1 MYGLKKVF
9 VLPILIALV
18 SLVFSACEVGLGD
31 EVDTESPTLSITS
44 VELNSVIS
52 GDFSLAGSCDD
63 DTGVTSVKI
72 ILSYASLSNSV
83 TYTKDAIYA
92 SIKGNT
98 WSYDFKKGDLED
110 GEWTATITAYD
121 GSGRSSGEVSRKF
134 EIDNTAPVFIL
145 KSPASVDSSNPT
157 AYGKTFKITG
167 EIADDHTISQM
178 EVAVYN
184 ADKSVEYGS
193 YTSTNVST
201 AGGTSVVIAK
211 YSDSSTGTIYD
222 NYNSIYGSADDAQT
236 SPYYCEITLTDEA
249 GNQSTSCYLYDDYSE
264 DSLLSSVTVTE
275 LMEIINGT
283 YDCSTESLSESE
295 VAEVKTKLASIEQT
309 GTYFTLDKN
318 ASPTYAIAGYSAANM
333 SALANLSA
341 VSGQKVTVTVSPGAD
356 GNYIKPA
363 TLKAYWYKVTGSE
376 SSEEIENI
384 VADPESFAATD
395 DHEVSTDFPVYNF
408 ANNSSYSSGSVESY
422 TWSLTLPT
430 ELAEGSTYLILISG
444 EDTGSLDL
452 EPNSGY
458 YGFKLSAS
466 GNPPTVKIESP
477 ASLSY
482 INTTAGLTFTGTA
495 VPASGEDDVTVNYTL
510 TITSEDSS
518 TVPSAY
524 STITGSTTASYSDD
538 YAWTLDITK
547 GSGYHEFTADN
558 SDVNYLYT
566 IAISATDSSNN
577 TSAEASRSIHL
588 DTTAPEVSLSS
599 LTPYVTVT
607 DSDGNS
613 SICLNGK
620 INFNGTISDLS
631 GITSVSYT
639 LKDASGNS
647 SSESLTSG
655 YTFSASSIDTTAFND
670 GDTLTLTVS
679 ATDKAGNTGSYT
691 GSYKLDQSTDAPSVT
706 LSNANKEIT
715 DAAGIKAAYADS
727 NVSVTNIFGTKS
739 NNQLLGTVTDDDGI
753 SSVVIYYK
761 KHSEADSEYKALFT
775 KENINSTSYSLS
787 NVSFA
792 SASASLSEALY
803 DLKFVVTDTANET
816 SYATLKDSVFAVA
829 IDDGAPEFSNV
840 TPSSGNTYS
849 SSFDV
854 SATITDGSGGLTVT
868 SSGDGTSTLSV
879 TESED
884 DSTTFNLTDK
894 ITVPEA
900 DGNYSVVYTAT
911 DAYGQAST
919 YSISYYVDTTAPII
933 KLSTIDGSADIVTNN
948 TAVYKKGGDDAES
961 ISFTGTMSDTV
972 SGIESIKYYIDTDT
986 SNATQVSMNTSK
998 GTWSASVDLSEIT
1011 TAGEHTVSFVATD
1024 VAGNSTT
1031 TSKAITVDMDTPSST
1046 ITMTPDTGVKL
1057 YDSDVNALTDTT
1069 VESGEKY
1076 YSTGKVTFSGEV
1088 TETYLSKISYTLNN
1102 EETELTLS
1110 DNTWEI
1116 VNDGSTDG
1124 SYVYTLTVTDKA
1136 GRSTSYTFT
1145 LVVDTTAPVV
1155 SIISPSA
1162 DEIVSSTTKTIQGTF
1177 TEEGSGIK
1185 SLKYT
1190 LTKSGTKLY
1199 DGEEVTLSST
1209 VGSDISWKVENL
1221 SLGDSEGAFEI
1232 YVVAT
1237 DYLGHETTSDTVSFV
1252 YDTAAPNLTE
1262 SHSASVT
1269 TNEAITL
1276 TGKAWDTNE
1285 LASISVSYTDADGNN
1300 QTLSSS
1306 DEDSLISLTAATS
1319 EPSDYN
1325 WSLDLSKLNLSDR
1338 SYDFTITATDVA
1350 FKTKEL
1356 TRSVTIDTVAPVFGT
1371 TAYDSTDSSSVSS
1384 SSLIPTI
1391 TTTAYT
1397 YTDEATENDETVT
1410 RVWYKN
1416 SSVTIR
1422 AGVTDATSGISS
1434 VEYQVST
1441 KASYDESGSWST
1453 MSSSSSS
1460 SSTAWNGSATAVLSS
1475 DYAKNYIYF
1484 RATDTAGNITYW
1496 TSSLVAYFDSQ
1507 APDSDN
1513 IELVSVDD
1521 ETSLSSSFVKYVN
1534 SSTESVT
1541 VKLTAS
1547 DTEQTL
1553 SADSDSKV
1561 SSGIGSVVLKT
1572 DSSVKATKEDST
1584 WTLVIPKANFSTG
1597 TVAVTVSDNVGNAT
1611 NVNLFS
1617 LEYDT
1622 TAPTGSFST
1631 ITDADSST
1639 DGIQVNKDLT
1649 LTGTA
1654 KDTNLSK
1661 IKLEYTTGDVSDSSS
1676 WTVIKLLDDSSE
1688 EVEEYSITD
1697 GSTSYSWTSS
1707 VFDTTKVSDGSSVT
1721 FRLTMTDKAGNEGT
1735 ASKTVI
1741 TKQDSDRPT
1750 IKVTSLSSYNDSY
1763 VLKNGEN
1770 AQISGS
1776 ISDDDSSDNSVV
1788 TTFIATTSQLTAID
1802 SSSVTSET
1810 SGTTITTKVAVASA
1824 SYDITT
1830 FDSSTGEWT
1839 FTPYDTNDGA
1849 HTVYFYV
1856 VDNNGAVF
1864 YTGKEAES
1872 VTAEDSTSYTVK
1884 YVPYLYLSA
1893 DTSTVD
1899 NTDALNYNADSNSP
1913 TVDSAVYVT
1922 TVDNEEV
1929 STSISTGL
1937 VLGGDTNTVDFK
1949 ITASDANGIAGIIAT
1964 LTSST
1969 STDSVLYY
1977 TTASTIADTDYSS
1990 YTVDSDEFDT
2000 TTSSTSASWYIRD
2013 IPLSSFTTGSI
2024 TVKVTSY
2031 DNSGLSG
2038 SNSFTFML
2046 DNTGPTINLT
2056 SPSSSEEVT
2065 GSISLVGS
2073 STDTGGSTVES
2084 IEYMIPTTEQQALS
2098 DTELLALSSGTGFW
2112 GGNTK
2117 TTSVL
2122 QWEFV
2127 LDSSSNPS
2135 LENYDSDSYYSSYSD
2150 GIYTIPVYFRAKDAL
2165 GNASIL
2171 KSSLKHN
2178 PDADKPVTTFTY
2190 PTEDDYDSGKSY
2202 ITLSGTIR
2210 LSGAIEI
2217 PSGTTTVDSV
2227 YLQIDYDNDG
2237 SFDSDDS
2244 TYLESCADG
2253 YTIVD
2258 AESLLT
2264 NVQSNNS
2271 DVTEIT
2277 GWTSETTSSN
2287 WWGIK
2292 ASKSSS
2298 SWNISINTNNG
2309 LDPDDDDSDDIR
2321 EIRVRACAVNALGKI
2336 GAWSSSYTIYIDKNA
2351 PTYSSILA
2359 QYDNGS
2365 SYTDGTSF
2373 TNATA
2378 SATNSYTSGMYLKG
2392 DWYIVST
2399 FTDESG
2405 IDTSTIS
2412 VKKNSSKLT
2421 VNTDYYVDSSSTAN
2435 TAIIYIPVDKSS
2447 SSVTYTVEAYDNS
2460 TSGTAHSSTATY
2472 SLYIDNEA
2480 PTLSSIKGNDEA
2492 FASASTRT
2500 DIEDSNFSYK
2510 ISGTSTD
2517 TGSGVEKI
2525 VFYFMRGEDDVLT
2538 SGNECI
2544 LDPMLSSSKEI
2555 IKDNLDSFE
2564 ITQDSSS
2571 YYMYGKSGIEG
2582 SQEDTTSFTPS
2593 NSEDI
2598 TGNSHIRNGGLIY
2611 IGGLY
2616 RVITAIDSSTG
2627 KVTFASA
2634 TDGTATTAAF
2644 PYAQVIDATTE
2655 AATASY
2661 NNGFSWNFS
2670 TTDDGDGMPE
2680 TFKSS
2685 GSSWSWTASIHSGN
2699 MADGPVSLV
2708 ILAFD
2713 EAGNVSQY
2721 VQSAEIVNNV
2731 PRLAK
2736 VYLGTD
2742 LNGDDSWSL
2751 SEFQGYAM
2759 SVDSSNEYSSTNT
2772 LKTAASSY
2780 GYDSAFAIKDK
2791 LAVIGE
2797 FTGGNNG
2804 LKMVFKQD
2812 ASSTT
2817 TSPVEGSGDALLDSD
2832 VSLSSISSTSA
2843 TVAFSDSNSVTFTD
2857 AAYNSNYVTN
2867 YGMSY
2872 SMYGFILDSTT
2883 VAGVSS
2889 EDELSST
2896 TDGSGKQMSFTFWD
2910 ATEEKTQGKDSQ
2922 NCVLYVSDFIID
2934 VVDEVNPT
2942 SSINPFY
2949 WTSSSDNSIYYND
2962 STAMGH
2968 IDLGTIPSV
2977 SGVVKL
2983 TGSIY
2988 DDQRLAS
2995 VTISYAGE
3003 NIATSS
3009 YTAKSASWSSD
3020 GDLSSNGYNL
3030 TVEDDGEISQS
3041 GHTANWTLLLDT
3053 AYFGNASSKVI
3064 AVKATQ
3070 AKTVSDSALESDASS
3085 TQTSSDTKTNYYK
3098 ISVVPYITDIT
3109 REDTISGGTMNRSY
3123 IGRYAVAEGETLTV
3137 EGFNFGTAGTWTV
3150 GSNNTETSYT
3160 ATNSSATARASF
3172 TMTVPARSG
3181 ALTVTCGTS
3190 SLNNSNSD
3198 SEAYNSEEFKMGGS
3212 STKYTAADNRYLS
3225 VWNLGNYFNNTS
3237 DGAELQQ
3244 PVMTA
3249 DKDGNL
3255 YASWA
3260 AQSNSNIMINKGL
3273 GGISSAVFRCYDQP
3287 SVYTGIAFD
3296 QKGTSGGAN
3305 ITFIPEHQGSGGT
3318 FGRNGMSSTHIVG
3331 GSGSI
3336 NLPSDFM
3343 TNSTSYSGYTAT
3355 VDGNPTFNLDSS
3367 GNKTSYYSLE
3377 SYDVNRR
3384 LGSFENPQSA
3394 RYGNYLHNIW
3404 YDNVSE
3410 SLKYSVVD
3418 ISDESK
3424 FNYNSGAING
3434 WVVLDGGY
3442 TGQDRLHTFTQS
3454 NTVSGVTAGKTYKEV
3469 VNVYNNVLAS
3479 FDYIHSAVSKDD
3491 IGDASKAR
3499 TYRNSAVY
3507 STEIFVINTNITSA
3521 NSYSTTSLS
3530 YSGLSFYDGALNPE
3544 VGDTVAILLN
3554 TNGSYK
3560 IELRTITAV
3569 SGTDDNGSA
3578 ATIGWDKAVSF
3589 LTSDNIGSITATIYK
3604 GDMNVVGGEATA
3616 DLTSFSAADDQSSS
3630 AGSSAAID
3638 VTTEGYPVV
3647 AYYDGN
3653 NSELRVAVASSS
3665 EPSLASQWTRISTGK
3680 TCSGEVSMKIDGANN
3695 IHIMYNNE
3703 DGEMCYLFGKY
3714 SSGSYNFASEEVVDD
3729 NGSLSYGSI
3738 SVYYDGESYVPTMTY
3753 LNKANTANAVKY
3765 AYRTAAPASSS
3776 SASWD
3781 FMIIPS
3787 VGSGHYALKEN
3798 TISLESSNNWTSE
3811 TTSVLQN
3818 VQSVDG
3824 ASPSTATPATVESV
3838 VAFKTSNAYET
3849 AYLKKE

>member
-1 MYGLKKVF
+1 MRMYGLKKVF
-9 VLPILIALV
+9 GFPILIALV
-18 SLVFSACEVGLGD
+18 SLVFFACEVGLGD

-44 VELNSVIS
+44 IELNSIIS

-72 ILSYASLSNSV
+72 VLSYASLSNSV
-83 TYTKDAIYA
+83 TYTKDAISA
-92 SIKGNT
+92 SVNGKT

-121 GSGRSSGEVSRKF
+121 DSGRSSGEVSRKF
-134 EIDNTAPVFIL
+134 EIDNTAPIFIL

-157 AYGKTFKITG
+157 AYGKTFKVTG

-222 NYNSIYGSADDAQT
+222 NYNSIYGSADDAQA

-264 DSLLSSVTVTE
+264 DTLLSSVTVTE

-283 YDCSTESLSESE
+283 YDCSSESLSESE
-295 VAEVKTKLASIEQT
+295 VEEVKTKLAKIEQT

-318 ASPTYAIAGYSAANM
+318 ASPTYAVAGYSAANM
-333 SALANLSA
+333 SALASLSA

-363 TLKAYWYKVTGSE
+363 TLKAYYYKVTGSE
-376 SSEEIENI
+376 SSDEIENL

-395 DHEVSTDFPVYNF
+395 DHEISTDFPVYNF
-408 ANNSSYSSGSVESY
+408 ANNSSYASGSVESY

-444 EDTGSLDL
+444 KDTGSLDL

-466 GNPPTVKIESP
+466 GNPPTVKILSP
-477 ASLSY
+477 TSLSY

-524 STITGSTTASYSDD
+524 ATITGSTTATYADD

-547 GSGYHEFTADN
+547 GSGYHEFTLDN

-588 DTTAPEVSLSS
+588 DTTAPEVSLSN

-613 SICLNGK
+613 STCLNGK

-647 SSESLTSG
+647 TSESLTSG
-655 YTFSASSIDTTAFND
+655 YTFSASNIDTTAFND
-670 GDTLTLTVS
+670 GDTLTLIVY

-691 GSYKLDQSTDAPSVT
+691 GSYKLNQSTDAPSVT
-706 LSNANKEIT
+706 LSNANKSIT

-761 KHSEADSEYKALFT
+761 KHSDADSEYKTLFK

-787 NVSFA
+787 NVSF
-792 SASASLSEALY
+792 ASLSEALY

-840 TPSSGNTYS
+840 TPSSGNTYGS
-849 SSFDV
+849 TFDV
-854 SATITDGSGGLTVT
+854 SATISDGSGSVTVT
-868 SSGDGTSTLSV
+868 SSGENTSNLKV
-879 TESED
+879 TNAEN
-884 DSTTFNLTDK
+884 DSTKFNLTDT
-894 ITVPEA
+894 ITVPDT
-900 DGNYSVVYTAT
+900 DGDYSVVYTAT

-919 YSISYYVDTTAPII
+919 YSISYKVDTTAPTIAF
-933 KLSTIDGSADIVTNN
+933 STIDGSADIVTND

-961 ISFTGTMSDTV
+961 ISFTGTMSDAV

-986 SNATQVSMNTSK
+986 SNATQASMNTSK

-1011 TAGEHTVSFVATD
+1011 TAGEHTISFVATD
-1024 VAGNSTT
+1024 VAGNSTPI
-1031 TSKAITVDMDTPSST
+1031 SKAITVDMDSPAST
-1046 ITMTPDTGVKL
+1046 ITMTPGTGVTL

-1069 VESGEKY
+1069 VESGKKY
-1076 YSTGKVTFSGEV
+1076 YSNGKVTFSGEV
-1088 TETYLSKISYTLNN
+1088 TETYLSKITLNN
-1102 EETELTLS
+1102 EELTLS
-1110 DNTWEI
+1110 DNKWEFT
-1116 VNDGSTDG
+1116 NDGTTDG
-1124 SYVYTLTVTDKA
+1124 SYAYTLTVTDKA

-1155 SIISPSA
+1155 SVISPA
-1162 DEIVSSTTKTIQGTF
+1162 AGEIVSSSTKTIQGTF

-1185 SLKYT
+1185 SLTYI
-1190 LTKSGTKLY
+1190 LTKSGEELY
-1199 DGEEVTLSST
+1199 NEEVSLSSN

-1221 SLGDSEGAFEI
+1221 LLGDSEGSFEI
-1232 YVVAT
+1232 SVKAT

-1269 TNEAITL
+1269 TNENVTL
-1276 TGKAWDTNE
+1276 TGKAWDTNK
-1285 LASISVSYTDADGNN
+1285 LVSVAVSYTDANGDKK
-1300 QTLSSS
+1300 TYSSA
-1306 DEDSLISLTAATS
+1306 DEDSYISLTAATS
-1319 EPSDYN
+1319 EPSEYN
-1325 WSLDLSKLNLSDR
+1325 WSLDLSKLSLSDG

-1350 FKTKEL
+1350 SKTKEI
-1356 TRSVTIDTVAPVFGT
+1356 TRSITIDKVAPVFGA
-1371 TAYDSTDSSSVSS
+1371 TAYDSTDSSSTTS

-1397 YTDEATENDETVT
+1397 YTDDNE

-1422 AGVTDATSGISS
+1422 TGVTDATSGISS

-1441 KASYDESGSWST
+1441 NASYDKDGSWST
-1453 MSSSSSS
+1453 MSASSSS

-1475 DYAKNYIYF
+1475 DYARNYIYF

-1534 SSTESVT
+1534 SSTESIT
-1541 VKLTAS
+1541 VELTAE
-1547 DTEQTL
+1547 DTEQIL
-1553 SADSDSKV
+1553 SSADSSTKV
-1561 SSGIGSVVLKT
+1561 SSGIKSVVLKT

-1597 TVAVTVSDNVGNAT
+1597 TVAVTVTDNVGNAT

-1631 ITDADSST
+1631 ILDADSST

-1661 IKLEYTTGDVSDSSS
+1661 IKLEYTTGDVSDSST
-1676 WTVIKLLDDSSE
+1676 WTVIKLLDDGNE

-1707 VFDTTKVSDGSSVT
+1707 VFDTTEVTDKSSIT
-1721 FRLTMTDKAGNEGT
+1721 FRLTMTDKAGNTGT

-1741 TKQDSDRPT
+1741 IEQNSDRPT

-1770 AQISGS
+1770 AEISGT
-1776 ISDDDSSDNSVV
+1776 ISDDDSSDDSVV

-1802 SSSVTSET
+1802 SSSVTSEK
-1810 SGTTITTKVAVASA
+1810 SGTTITTKVAVGS

-1839 FTPYDTNDGA
+1839 FTPSDTSDGA

-1864 YTGKEAES
+1864 YTGKDDET
-1872 VTAEDSTSYTVK
+1872 VTAKDSSSYTVK
-1884 YVPYLYLSA
+1884 YSPYLYLSA
-1893 DTSTVD
+1893 DKTTID

-1922 TVDNEEV
+1922 TENSEEV

-1937 VLGGDTNTVDFK
+1937 VLGGNTNSVDFK
-1949 ITASDANGIAGIIAT
+1949 VSASDANGIAGIVAT

-1977 TTASTIADTDYSS
+1977 ATAKTIADVDYSS
-1990 YTVDSDEFDT
+1990 YTIDEDEFDN
-2000 TTSSTSASWYIRD
+2000 TTSSSSAEWYIRD

-2024 TVKVTSY
+2024 TVKVTAY
-2031 DNSGLSG
+2031 DKSGLSG

-2046 DNTGPTINLT
+2046 DNTGPTITLT

-2084 IEYMIPTTEQQALS
+2084 IEYMIPTTTQQGLS
-2098 DTELLALSSGTGFW
+2098 DTELLALASGTDSW

-2122 QWEFV
+2122 QWEFA

-2135 LENYDSDSYYSSYSD
+2135 LEAYDSDTYYSSYTD
-2150 GIYTIPVYFRAKDAL
+2150 GIYTIPVYFKAKDAL

-2171 KSSLKHN
+2171 RTSLKHN

-2190 PTEDDYDSGKSY
+2190 PTEDDYDSGESY

-2237 SFDSDDS
+2237 DFDTADS
-2244 TYLESCADG
+2244 TSLSSCADE
-2253 YTIVD
+2253 YSIVN

-2271 DVTEIT
+2271 AVTEIT

-2287 WWGIK
+2287 WWGVK

-2309 LDPDDDDSDDIR
+2309 LDPDDSDSEGIR
-2321 EIRVRACAVNALGKI
+2321 KIRVRACAVNALGKI
-2336 GAWSSSYTIYIDKNA
+2336 GAWSNSYTIYIDKNA

-2359 QYDNGS
+2359 KYDDSS
-2365 SYTDGTSF
+2365 SYTSGESF

-2405 IDTSTIS
+2405 IDTDTIS

-2421 VNTDYYVDSSSTAN
+2421 VNADYYVDSTDYYVDSTAKITDY

-2447 SSVTYTVEAYDNS
+2447 SSVTYTVEAYDKS
-2460 TSGTAHSSTATY
+2460 TSGTAHSATATY
-2472 SLYIDNEA
+2472 SLYIDNDA
-2480 PTLSSIKGNDEA
+2480 PTLSSIKGNDVA
-2492 FASASTRT
+2492 FASAATRT

-2525 VFYFMRGEDDVLT
+2525 AFYFMRGEDDVLT

-2544 LDPMLSSSKEI
+2544 LDPMLSSSKET
-2555 IKDNLDSFE
+2555 IKNNLDSFK

-2571 YYMYGKSGIEG
+2571 YYMYGKSGIAGE
-2582 SQEDTTSFTPS
+2582 QEDTTSFTPT
-2593 NSEDI
+2593 NATDI
-2598 TGNSHIRNGGLIY
+2598 TDNSHIRTGGLIY

-2634 TDGTATTAAF
+2634 TDGTAKEAGF

-2772 LKTAASSY
+2772 LKTADSSY
-2780 GYDSAFAIKDK
+2780 GYNSAFAIKDK

-2804 LKMVFKQD
+2804 LKMVFQQD

-2817 TSPVEGSGDALLDSD
+2817 TKPVTGSGKALLDSD
-2832 VSLSSISSTSA
+2832 VSLASVTSEEA
-2843 TVAFSDSNSVTFTD
+2843 TVAFSDDNSVSFTD

-2872 SMYGFILDSTT
+2872 SMYGFILDSTK

-2889 EDELSST
+2889 EDELSSS
-2896 TDGSGKQMSFTFWD
+2896 TDGRGKKMSFTFWD

-2934 VVDEVNPT
+2934 VVDEVQPT
-2942 SSINPFY
+2942 SNINPFY

-2968 IDLGTIPSV
+2968 IDLGDIPSV

-2995 VTISYAGE
+2995 IDISYAGE

-3009 YTAKSASWSSD
+3009 YTAASASWSPA

-3030 TVEDDGEISQS
+3030 TVEDDGAISQN

-3064 AVKATQ
+3064 AVKAKQ
-3070 AKTVSDSALESDASS
+3070 AKTVSGSALESEASD
-3085 TQTSSDTKTNYYK
+3085 TQTISTKKTNYYK

-3109 REDTISGGTMNRSY
+3109 RGSTISGGTMNRSY

-3137 EGFNFGTAGTWTV
+3137 EGFNFGTEGTWTV
-3150 GSNNTETSYT
+3150 GSNNTETDYT
-3160 ATNSSATARASF
+3160 ATNSSATAKASF

-3181 ALTVTCGTS
+3181 ALTVTCVTS
-3190 SLNNSNSD
+3190 SLNNENSD
-3198 SEAYNSEEFKMGGS
+3198 EEAYNSEEFKMGGS

-3355 VDGNPTFNLDSS
+3355 VEGNPTFNLDSS
-3367 GNKTSYYSLE
+3367 GNTTSYYSLE

-3394 RYGNYLHNIW
+3394 RYGNYLHNVW
-3404 YDNVSE
+3404 YDNVTE
-3410 SLKYSVVD
+3410 GLKYSVVD
-3418 ISDESK
+3418 ISDKSK
-3424 FNYNSGAING
+3424 FDYNAGAING

-3454 NTVSGVTAGKTYKEV
+3454 NTVSGVTAGTKYKDV

-3479 FDYIHSAVSKDD
+3479 FDYMHSAVSLAAD
-3491 IGDASKAR
+3491 IGNTSNR

-3507 STEIFVINTNITSA
+3507 STEIFIRSANITA
-3521 NSYSTTSLS
+3521 ADDVQTTGFK
-3530 YSGLSFYDGALNPE
+3530 YTNAAFSGTTLTPA
-3544 VGDTVAILLN
+3544 VGDTIALMYN
-3554 TNGSYK
+3554 ANGDYK
-3560 IELRTITAV
+3560 IELRKVASYYTSGYIGLDSAV
-3569 SGTDDNGSA
+3569 D
-3578 ATIGWDKAVSF
+3578 W
-3589 LTSDNIGSITATIYK
+3589 LTSDNAANITATVYK
-3604 GDMNVVGGEATA
+3604 GNMNVVGGNAVENINNFTA
-3616 DLTSFSAADDQSSS
+3616 AANQSSS

-3638 VTTEGYPVV
+3638 VTTDGYPVV
-3647 AYYDGN
+3647 AYYDAT
-3653 NSELRVAVASSS
+3653 NSELRLACASDVN
-3665 EPSLASQWTRISTGK
+3665 PSLASQWTRVVPGVS
-3680 TCSGEVSMKIDGANN
+3680 CSGEVSLKVDGANN
-3695 IHIMYNNE
+3695 VHIMYNNE

-3714 SSGSYNFASEEVVDD
+3714 SAVGSYTWSDEEVVDE

-3738 SVYYDGESYVPTMTY
+3738 SVVYDGESYVPTMTY

-3781 FMIIPS
+3781 FMVIPAL
-3787 VGSGHYALKEN
+3787 GNGHYALKEN
-3798 TISLESSNNWTSE
+3798 KISLESSNNWTSTSE
-3811 TTSVLQN
+3811 TVLQN
-3818 VQSVDG
+3818 QLDTTQ
-3824 ASPSTATPATVESV
+3824 PSTATPATVESV